1 MSHKE
6 IPCPKCRRVWLWAD
20 WKKPEEA
27 ECPVGEGCNIIPE
40 KSDTETMIED
50 NFNEILRRLDKIEKT
65 IRDIT
70 IPSYPNPS
78 RTVPFPPP
86 YIPQNSCTKCGMSLE
101 GVMGYVCNDRD
112 CPTFMK
118 VTC

>member
-27 ECPVGEGCNIIPE
+27 ECPKGEGCNIIPD
-40 KSDTETMIED
+40 KSDTETMIHD
-50 NFNEILRRLDKIEKT
+50 NFNEIMRRLDNIEKT

-70 IPSYPNPS
+70 IPTAPLAPS
-78 RTVPFPPP
+78 P
-86 YIPQNSCTKCGMSLE
+86 YILQNSCTKCGMSLE